1 MKKHMNTIEA
11 FEQDIMLQENFIKK
25 FKPERPL
32 SKTLQNKAI
41 FCGTGDS
48 FAAALLAEAFSNFTI
63 RALDP
68 LDIINNKNIIQR
80 KTIFSFPYQETPDQ
94 ILGLQEL

>member
-11 FEQDIMLQENFIKK
+11 FEQDIKLQENFIKK

-41 FCGTGDS
+41 FCLSS
-48 FAAALLAEAFSNFTI
+48 FDNKSEHRQTI
-63 RALDP
+63 
-68 LDIINNKNIIQR
+68 I
-80 KTIFSFPYQETPDQ
+80 S
-94 ILGLQEL
+94 G